1 MSPRSKTAKTTKP
14 AKTPQS
20 STRRYGQY
28 CPVAKSLDVLGER
41 WTLLIVRNLMVGPQR
56 YTDLR
61 EALPGLATDLLTAR
75 LRTLEGAGYVARRQL
90 PRPASVTV
98 YELAPMGQRIALVI
112 FELGRLGLAMLG
124 PPADDDL
131 VTPDA
136 LVLSLRPS
144 FRADVAG
151 DVEESYQVELDGEA
165 YVVNVH
171 PGWAEAARGTA
182 SEPRLTLATSTRTFA
197 RLLSGA
203 TDAKAALSGGEL
215 KIDGHRR
222 ALDRFL
228 AIFSYPAARE
238 PATA

>member
-1 MSPRSKTAKTTKP
+1 MSQKTKATKSTKKSQP
-14 AKTPQS
+14 

-75 LRTLEGAGYVARRQL
+75 LRTLEEAGYVARRQL

-98 YELAPMGQRIALVI
+98 YELTPMGQRIALVI
-112 FELGRLGLAMLG
+112 LELGRIGLAMLG

-136 LVLSLRPS
+136 VVLSLRPS

-151 DVEESYQVELDGEA
+151 DVEERYQVELDGEP
-165 YVVNVH
+165 YFVNVH

-182 SEPRLTLATSTRTFA
+182 SEPQLTLATSASTFA

-215 KIDGHRR
+215 KIDGPRR

-238 PATA
+238 PAAA